1 MEYDYFLKNIVD
13 SYRDELEVKE
23 LDLDILEVRDTRMM
37 KSIVFKT
44 NSLLDFLVEFLE
56 KYGVRA
62 SRDTVL
68 DYSFQDIK
76 VADWKGSYNEFIRSE
91 YIKSKQ
97 FNKDNLSFKWYNDKG
112 FQLGNYAEFFLH
124 YEPINYVS
132 LTNMVRSFNI
142 GLTEINIGRPSKMFK
157 AIKDS
162 YLRQQID
169 GCEHE
174 IGWNDIT
181 TVKLENITID
191 CESLLQQVLYI
202 ISKYTHSNIY
212 PSIKCPFNKSE
223 NNDGYYKKVSNK
235 NRGYLKK
242 AQYIEPIMYFNL
254 AKNENT
260 TGKIL
265 NFYKAVEFFY
275 EINRDEE
282 LISFIQRFEHDISPS
297 DLKLQLKSL
306 LGDKDIGKLI
316 LVFRK
321 VEKELSVVINEAFEN
336 NLIENKTI
344 ESFANCF
351 YRKRN
356 ELVHHRNK
364 KQIFRILSSNDLNL
378 WASVFERVAEI
389 CINDFCF
396 DLQSIEAGEM

>member
-1 MEYDYFLKNIVD
+1 MEASYLIKNIIY
-13 SYRDELEVKE
+13 SYRDKLEIKE
-23 LDLDILEVRDTRMM
+23 LDLDTLEVRDARMM

-56 KYGVRA
+56 KYGVKA

-68 DYSFQDIK
+68 AYSFKDIK
-76 VADWKGSYNEFIRSE
+76 VTDWKEIYNEIIKSE
-91 YIKSKQ
+91 YVKSTQ
-97 FNKDNLSFKWYNDKG
+97 FNKDNPSFKWYNDKG
-112 FQLGNYAEFFLH
+112 FQLGSYAEFFLH

-132 LTNMVRSFNI
+132 LTNLVRSFNI
-142 GLTEINIGRPSKMFK
+142 GLTQVNIGRPSNMFK

-169 GCEHE
+169 GYEHE
-174 IGWNDIT
+174 IGWNKIT
-181 TVKLENITID
+181 TVRLENITTD
-191 CESLLQQVLYI
+191 CENLLQQVLYI
-202 ISKYTHSNIY
+202 ISKYTHSNVY
-212 PSIKCPFNKSE
+212 PSIKCPFTKSE
-223 NNDGYYKKVSNK
+223 NSDGYYKKVSDK

-242 AQYIEPIMYFNL
+242 AKYIEPIMYYNL
-254 AKNENT
+254 AKSENT

-282 LISFIQRFEHDISPS
+282 LISFIQNFEHGLSPS
-297 DLKLQLKSL
+297 DLKLQLKGL
-306 LGDKDIGKLI
+306 LGDKEIGKLI
-316 LVFRK
+316 LVFKRI
-321 VEKELSVVINEAFEN
+321 EKELNLVINEAFEN
-336 NLIENKTI
+336 KLIQNKTV

-356 ELVHHRNK
+356 ELVHHREK
-364 KQIFRILSSNDLNL
+364 KQIFRILSSNDLTL

-396 DLQSIEAGEM
+396 DLQSI